1 LHPATIAVVER
12 SLPGCPALHQAGRVR
27 LSPNMSQVTEKK
39 RAFVRKGRK
48 EERKK
53 NDGRGECHT
62 VQSTIRNLCF
72 LCVLCVLC
80 GQNKQST

>member
-1 LHPATIAVVER
+1 MSVN
-12 SLPGCPALHQAGRVR
+12 SLCPQSP
-27 LSPNMSQVTEKK
+27 LSPNMSQVTEK

-72 LCVLCVLC
+72 LCFLCVLCVLC
-80 GQNKQST
+80 GQKKQST